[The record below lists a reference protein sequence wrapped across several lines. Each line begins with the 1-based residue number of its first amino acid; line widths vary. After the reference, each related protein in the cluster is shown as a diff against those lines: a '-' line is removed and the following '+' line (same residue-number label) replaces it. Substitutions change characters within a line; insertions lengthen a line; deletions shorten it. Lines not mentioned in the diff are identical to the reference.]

1 MTYKP
6 LIGVALAAF
15 VTSVGGCAIVDT
27 VTSADACEKASAVAD
42 DISEVSLLVITNPLG
57 IESYAERLRESNE
70 ELKKLN
76 PTEAELASAFDRGTA
91 GLDDLLDA
99 IENPTADNLAD
110 LPDTVAETQLAFLEA
125 EQICKKFLD

>member
-1 MTYKP
+1 MRTRITLVTT
-6 LIGVALAAF
+6 LITLGTL
-15 VTSVGGCAIVDT
+15 TSGCAIVDT

-42 DISEVSLLVITNPLG
+42 DMAEVSLLVITNPLG
-57 IESYAERLRESNE
+57 IETYAKQLRESNE
-70 ELKKLN
+70 ELKALN

-99 IENPTADNLAD
+99 IEDPTSENLAR

-125 EQICKKFLD
+125 EQICKKFRD

>member
-6 LIGVALAAF
+6 LFAAAIAAF
-15 VTSVGGCAIVDT
+15 VTAASGCAIVDT

-42 DISEVSLLVITNPLG
+42 DISEVSLLAITNPLG
-57 IESYAERLRESNE
+57 IETYAERLRESNE
-70 ELKKLN
+70 ELKGLN
-76 PTEAELASAFDRGTA
+76 PTESELASAFDRGTV

-99 IENPTADNLAD
+99 IENPTAENLED
-110 LPDTVAETQLAFLEA
+110 LPSTVAETQLAFLEA